1 MSTLLCGEIMG
12 SKKKF
17 SFSPSMMV
25 FKWIAGLIV
34 SSIAVTGVGF
44 VDSVIWKVAIFAA
57 STIATTVVGAL
68 YSAQIIKSKVAGGE
82 VKFFVFSIILFVAYL
97 VINLVAQFAGTMP
110 LWAFIAIFV
119 IFALI
124 VCSLGFYI
132 FIKQKE
138 KALALYYTE
147 LDAED
152 EQDEQKRLEEEK
164 VRQTRWGKNK
174 TIDLTNLENGTYI
187 ITFTIYKEKQ
197 YADYAFKVEVNR

>member
-1 MSTLLCGEIMG
+1 MG
-12 SKKKF
+12 RKKKF

-57 STIATTVVGAL
+57 STIATTVVGSL
-68 YSAQIIKSKVAGGE
+68 YSAQIIKSKLAGGE

-138 KALALYYTE
+138 KRIANY
-147 LDAED
+147 
-152 EQDEQKRLEEEK
+152 
-164 VRQTRWGKNK
+164 NP
-174 TIDLTNLENGTYI
+174 LTWSGLR
-187 ITFTIYKEKQ
+187 
-197 YADYAFKVEVNR
+197 VNE